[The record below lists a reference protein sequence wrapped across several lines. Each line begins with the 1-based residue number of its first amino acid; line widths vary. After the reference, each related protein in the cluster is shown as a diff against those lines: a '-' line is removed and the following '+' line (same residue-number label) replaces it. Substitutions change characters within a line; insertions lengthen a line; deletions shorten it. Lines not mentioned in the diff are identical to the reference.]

1 MERAQWLLS
10 YLLVLVVVLG
20 SLGSTSCTP
29 AQLQKFGDVV
39 GEVVDVLDVL
49 CRERVELRPALEALE
64 AGDLPLAVA
73 LVRGYVAEHTG
84 DERATALLHLL
95 EVELR
100 AAGMTAAELP
110 K

>member
-1 MERAQWLLS
+1 MDRAQWLLS
-10 YLLVLVVVLG
+10 YLLVLVVM
-20 SLGSTSCTP
+20 LGSTSSCTP